1 GRARAA
7 QNRSEPGRPRPDRL
21 ETPRDHRGRG
31 HPAGRQPHRR
41 QPQRR
46 HPTHPAD
53 QRHPTGTGKTRAAP
67 TTSKGR
73 LRRPRLRPR
82 QPSPA
87 GARQRHRYPHRPP
100 RHRTR
105 LRARHLPVGGRA
117 NHCPAALVPAPTH
130 PLVDPRRHPRSLH
143 DPGMRDHLLPQTRPM
158 IILLGPLI
166 PRRRPVREGD
176 QPMRTHPSPR
186 RHAALVLGLLCTGAL
201 ASGCAADFI
210 SYELPEEPARYTLE
224 VDSRGGVHTTWEYTS
239 QGVDEDANPDEQPC
253 IGEMFGFQAPDT
265 PCRPEPL
272 IFLQYDL
279 NLALDNTAP
288 AATTH
293 KVTVTAYYQ
302 ERLDSTPTVTDLQV
316 EASFDDGGTWATV
329 PVRRV

>member
-1 GRARAA
+1 
-7 QNRSEPGRPRPDRL
+7 
-21 ETPRDHRGRG
+21 
-31 HPAGRQPHRR
+31 
-41 QPQRR
+41 
-46 HPTHPAD
+46 
-53 QRHPTGTGKTRAAP
+53 
-67 TTSKGR
+67 
-73 LRRPRLRPR
+73 
-82 QPSPA
+82 
-87 GARQRHRYPHRPP
+87 
-100 RHRTR
+100 
-105 LRARHLPVGGRA
+105 
-117 NHCPAALVPAPTH
+117 
-130 PLVDPRRHPRSLH
+130 
-143 DPGMRDHLLPQTRPM
+143 
-158 IILLGPLI
+158 
-166 PRRRPVREGD
+166 
-176 QPMRTHPSPR
+176 MRTHPSPR

-329 PVRRV
+329 PVRRVGDGVYEVTITHPALGDASGTVGLRVSAADDQGNTVRQTVPHAYRLR